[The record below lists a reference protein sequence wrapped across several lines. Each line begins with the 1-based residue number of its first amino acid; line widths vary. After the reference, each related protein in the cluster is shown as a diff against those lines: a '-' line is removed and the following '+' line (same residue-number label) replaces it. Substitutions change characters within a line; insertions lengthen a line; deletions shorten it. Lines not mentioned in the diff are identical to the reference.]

1 MNEHRSEIE
10 ALREEVAGVASR
22 LDALVAK
29 CSQTERQ
36 SLLLA
41 RAEAYT
47 LADELDEIL
56 RRADSARGSY
66 IARTGSDG
74 SRAA

>member
-10 ALREEVAGVASR
+10 ALRSEVAQVASR

-29 CSQTERQ
+29 STAVERQ

-47 LADELDEIL
+47 LADELEEIL
-56 RRADSARGSY
+56 RRADSLRGS
-66 IARTGSDG
+66 ALA
-74 SRAA
+74 RAAGDVTRAA

>member
-1 MNEHRSEIE
+1 MNEHRNEIE
-10 ALREEVAGVASR
+10 ALRSEVLGVASR

-29 CSQTERQ
+29 STAAERQ

-47 LADELDEIL
+47 LVDELEEIL
-56 RRADSARGSY
+56 RRASSMRGASL
-66 IARTGSDG
+66 A
-74 SRAA
+74 RAASDVTRAA

>member
-10 ALREEVAGVASR
+10 ALREEVTGVASR
-22 LDALVAK
+22 LDALVSK
-29 CSQTERQ
+29 CSQAERQ

-56 RRADSARGSY
+56 RRVDSVRGST
-66 IARTGSDG
+66 IERTQVDG
-74 SRAA
+74 HRAA